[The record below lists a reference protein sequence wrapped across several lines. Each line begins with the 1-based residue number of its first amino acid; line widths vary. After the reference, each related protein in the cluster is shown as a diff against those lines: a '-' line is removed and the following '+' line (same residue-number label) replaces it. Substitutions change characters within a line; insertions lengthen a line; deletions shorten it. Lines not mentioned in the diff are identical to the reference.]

1 MIRRPP
7 RSTRTYTLCPYT
19 TLFRSVEDRRGGEA
33 AFLAGYETDH
43 RGAFVDVA
51 EPPHRNLRAHVI
63 DLALRQ
69 LIEDRAVEGRG
80 REAVDRPALARQFL
94 AEALGHPDDARI
106 GRRLGRSVGIAFFA
120 GARGGVDDS

>member
-69 LIEDRAVEGRG
+69 LIEDRAVDGHGRA
-80 REAVDRPALARQFL
+80 AVDRHALARQFL
-94 AEALGHPDDARI
+94 AEALGQPDAA
-106 GRRLGRSVGIAFFA
+106 RLGLRKGELTSVG
-120 GARGGVDDS
+120 